1 MTSASRINI
10 RHSAGG
16 VTIRATGA
24 AAQALADAI
33 KHSAESVQADTS
45 MASARVLQLRIVVA
59 DRNNTY
65 EARTVADATS
75 ASAGLKG
82 IKATCT
88 AGSQQAIRALLEKAV
103 PRRRLARV
111 VCREKGPGHADT
123 YTIEAE
129 VA

>member
-1 MTSASRINI
+1 MTSSRINI

-33 KHSAESVQADTS
+33 THSAESVKAATS
-45 MASARVLQLRIVVA
+45 PVIANVLIMQVHVV
-59 DRNNTY
+59 DQDNTY
-65 EARTVADATS
+65 RAIPLTTAQVTA
-75 ASAGLKG
+75 AGLKG
-82 IKATCT
+82 VRATCT
-88 AGSQQAIRALLEKAV
+88 AGPHQAINALLAKATP
-103 PRRRLARV
+103 PRRVARV
-111 VCREKGPGHADT
+111 VERIPGIGRSDT